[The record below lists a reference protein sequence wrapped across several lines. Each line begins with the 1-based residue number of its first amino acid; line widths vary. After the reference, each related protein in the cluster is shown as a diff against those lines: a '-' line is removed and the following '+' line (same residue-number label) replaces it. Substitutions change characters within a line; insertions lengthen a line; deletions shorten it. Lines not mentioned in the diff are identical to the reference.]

1 MLFFDVFSSCC
12 GGGKTR
18 EVKLLHLTD
27 EERFKLAESYTKA
40 SLPNN
45 KHFCSI
51 LTNNFKPQVEPHF
64 GSNRDA
70 KEWNKAEKRR
80 RLRAIDR
87 ALKEYQESMPS
98 KSNEGEHLKSI
109 KRLCHLNLMKV
120 SQAQLVQVAA
130 VIHQSGVAKE
140 GKRDLVLYQ
149 VNQKGER
156 KDLAEFAQKIL
167 SRPERAN
174 GVVRV
179 PYVNPK
185 KEKVKKD
192 TDLASRHYM
201 VRKKDQVRFRNIFM
215 EAVGF
220 PEGAGNGLKS
230 HYHFIFDPELG
241 EKFAF
246 SKITCNCEGCEEQM
260 KRPIATRYTGPRD
273 KCYLWEIFDKKDGS
287 GSGFNDWGLGHFKER
302 KDCNEEELHLANADT
317 LREIGRRYEKEI
329 VDGAFCAYDVDDPNH
344 EYYIAKV
351 KGDAKMAET
360 DMEFEFGKEKFRV
373 RKGDYYCHGLWLD
386 KLPRARNWFTM
397 TDTRRTATSGTTNRR
412 QRGGRQTRQTVAQP
426 QECIIKLENVINANL
441 NMAKFDDENN
451 PLPNRLHKD
460 TVQYAKEKGAWCI
473 SDEDHTFL
481 VEETKRRAIFDYDQ
495 EKVAY
500 VRDDYVASAEWTW
513 RNDNDDDESDI
524 EFVSE

>member
-1 MLFFDVFSSCC
+1 MMLDHIKSDMEEGTEVRWKIVDDTDGCAVQYRC
-12 GGGKTR
+12 GTA
-18 EVKLLHLTD
+18 LWMLH
-27 EERFKLAESYTKA
+27 KLAAETGY
-40 SLPNN
+40 
-45 KHFCSI
+45 I
-51 LTNNFKPQVEPHF
+51 YDR
-64 GSNRDA
+64 GIDA
-70 KEWNKAEKRR
+70 EGHGKKLIDGLSGVDKNYIIKEFRGN
-80 RLRAIDR
+80 I
-87 ALKEYQESMPS
+87 S
-98 KSNEGEHLKSI
+98 
-109 KRLCHLNLMKV
+109 
-120 SQAQLVQVAA
+120 
-130 VIHQSGVAKE
+130 HQSGVAKE

-351 KGDAKMAET
+351 KGNAKMAET